1 MTEVTDSDNP
11 EFEGP
16 SRSQQRREA
25 LAVFDLAER
34 LVALKPAELQAMPIP
49 EAVREQI
56 AQAQAIRTHIAHK
69 RQVQLLAKY
78 MRREDDETLTAIRAQ
93 IEHSKGASRQ
103 ETAILHLAENWRER
117 LIAEG
122 DEALAQWLQE
132 YTHSDRQHLRQLV
145 RNARDERA
153 KGKPPRAQ
161 RELLRTLR
169 TTLGNA

>member
-25 LAVFDLAER
+25 LAIFELAER
-34 LVALKPAELQAMPIP
+34 LVALKPAELEALPIP
-49 EAVREQI
+49 QPVREQI

-69 RQVQLLAKY
+69 RQVQFLAKT
-78 MRREDDETLTAIRAQ
+78 MRREDEDTLAAIRAQ

-117 LIAEG
+117 LLAEG
-122 DEALAQWLQE
+122 DEALAEWLRE
-132 YTHSDRQHLRQLV
+132 YAHSDRQQLRQLV

-153 KGKPPRAQ
+153 KAKPPRAQ
-161 RELLRTLR
+161 RELLRALR
-169 TTLGNA
+169 NTLGGG

>member
-1 MTEVTDSDNP
+1 MTDVTDAERFANDS
-11 EFEGP
+11 P

-34 LVALKPAELQAMPIP
+34 LVALKPAQLQALPLPQAI
-49 EAVREQI
+49 REQI
-56 AQAQAIRTHIAHK
+56 AQAQAISTHIAHK
-69 RQVQLLAKY
+69 RQVQFLAKI
-78 MRREDDETLTAIRAQ
+78 MRREDDATLAAIRAH

-117 LIAEG
+117 LLTDG

-132 YTHSDRQHLRQLV
+132 FPGSDRQQLRQLL

-153 KGKPPRAQ
+153 KARPPRAQ

-169 TTLGNA
+169 TALAG